1 MNILFSTVV
10 FWANWGR
17 WLYSHLDNN
26 HNIKPES
33 HNCFPSDMS
42 RVCPSHP
49 ICQPAPCPERTR
61 WRRRPR
67 KRGRRGRQ
75 QRPSQLFSW
84 FSSWLGLL
92 TMFLL
97 LWRESLGLSRVRY
110 FLHFKME
117 LNIFLSS
124 ISTFTDHTWYGLEY
138 RVLSLLHQFHHQP
151 LLLCSVQRSFQENL
165 HSHTYIQMEGITKTA
180 SKYLLLWLKEE
191 YMSDKKTHSR
201 EGLSDVWVLT
211 KTITLSQDRVS
222 KVWCSVLVSL
232 LLFEREIKNP
242 PVFTCT
248 THLSHTILR
257 KGC

>member
-1 MNILFSTVV
+1 MKKATQEKRQERKAAKTLSAILLVFILTWTPYNVLAVMKGILGPEQSEVFLAFS
-10 FWANWGR
+10 FKWNW
-17 WLYSHLDNN
+17 
-26 HNIKPES
+26 
-33 HNCFPSDMS
+33 
-42 RVCPSHP
+42 
-49 ICQPAPCPERTR
+49 
-61 WRRRPR
+61 
-67 KRGRRGRQ
+67 
-75 QRPSQLFSW
+75 
-84 FSSWLGLL
+84 
-92 TMFLL
+92 
-97 LWRESLGLSRVRY
+97 
-110 FLHFKME
+110 
-117 LNIFLSS
+117 IFLSS

-232 LLFEREIKNP
+232 LLFEREIKKS
-242 PVFTCT
+242 TCVYLYYT
-248 THLSHTILR
+248 FESHYS
-257 KGC
+257 